1 MRPEDIK
8 IVKEQPPFLLQI
20 VAAGMTPEPTT
31 IYPYGSIIYNPS
43 GLAIP
48 PDILV
53 HELKHIAQQGN
64 NPKDWWEKY
73 IIYKDFRFNQEL
85 EANQEQYKFVCKV
98 LKDRNDQARAL
109 LAIARNMA
117 GEVYDLNADLYKI
130 MEKIKC
136 QN

>member
-53 HELKHIAQQGN
+53 HELKHIAQQGE
-64 NPKDWWEKY
+64 NPKDWWQRY
-73 IIYKDFRFNQEL
+73 LRDKDFRLSQEL
-85 EANQEQYKFVCKV
+85 EANREQYKFICKIF
-98 LKDRNDQARAL
+98 KDRNARARAL
-109 LAIARNMA
+109 LKIANNLSGA
-117 GEVYDLNADLYKI
+117 VYGNLISSREA
-130 MEKIKC
+130 MELIK
-136 QN
+136 NG